1 MVQALSILTRFGY
14 IHVFKPLLFRAT
26 PDTVHARLL
35 QMSATRQRLSWSD
48 AIVRSVWAFQ
58 DTERLRQSIGGVT
71 FNNPV
76 GLSAGFDKNIE
87 MAPTM
92 KAVGFGFMTGGS
104 VTFRQCDGNARPW
117 FYRLP
122 RQKSL
127 VVHVGLANE
136 GAGQVRQRL
145 HTYTLSTFDEFPL
158 VVSVAKTNSPQ
169 NCNDQEAIAD
179 YAGSLT
185 ILRDTPNISV
195 FEINI
200 SCPNTYGGEPFTT
213 PQRLEPLLMAID
225 ALDIHKPIWV
235 KMPLNLAWLD
245 FKKLLE
251 VIAKHNVQ
259 AVTIGNLSKDRS
271 GIPSTELPAEVAG
284 NLSGLPTQA
293 LSDDLIRRT
302 YEEYGKR
309 LTIIGVGG
317 IFSAEDAYRK
327 ICNGASLVALIT
339 GMIFEGPQLIGQI
352 NHDLVK
358 LLKEDGFKN
367 ISEAVGS
374 KVTSNT

>member
-1 MVQALSILTRFGY
+1 
-14 IHVFKPLLFRAT
+14 
-26 PDTVHARLL
+26 
-35 QMSATRQRLSWSD
+35 
-48 AIVRSVWAFQ
+48 
-58 DTERLRQSIGGVT
+58 
-71 FNNPV
+71 
-76 GLSAGFDKNIE
+76 
-87 MAPTM
+87 
-92 KAVGFGFMTGGS
+92 
-104 VTFRQCDGNARPW
+104 
-117 FYRLP
+117 
-122 RQKSL
+122 
-127 VVHVGLANE
+127 
-136 GAGQVRQRL
+136 
-145 HTYTLSTFDEFPL
+145 
-158 VVSVAKTNSPQ
+158 
-169 NCNDQEAIAD
+169 
-179 YAGSLT
+179 
-185 ILRDTPNISV
+185 
-195 FEINI
+195 
-200 SCPNTYGGEPFTT
+200 
-213 PQRLEPLLMAID
+213 MAID

-374 KVTSNT
+374 KVTSNI